1 MRKKLR
7 ELSVDEPGDFSSP
20 DGPNRVV
27 VEVEGIV
34 EGPDLENWRGEC
46 LKLSVKSPFDWN
58 GELVKEM
65 IAAPRYTGVTIS
77 GIERNGGTV
86 GVSRVRPN
94 RKVTIAQ
101 TFSPEDVEYIIIG
114 SLAANKESDE

>member
-1 MRKKLR
+1 MRKQFR
-7 ELSVDEPGDFSSP
+7 ELSVGEPWDFSSP

-27 VEVEGIV
+27 VGIEGIV
-34 EGPDLENWRGEC
+34 EGPNLENWQGKY

-77 GIERNGGTV
+77 DIERNGGTV

-94 RKVTIAQ
+94 KTLTIAQ
-101 TFSPEDVEYIIIG
+101 EFSPEDVEYIIIG
-114 SLAANKESDE
+114 SLTSNE